1 MSIKPLPGDVV
12 AQIKSSVAITSLN
25 SVICGLV
32 KNALDAEA
40 TKINLAVDYSR
51 GNCSIEDNGVGIPPL
66 EFKDTGGLGQLHYVY
81 GKHGAFLASV
91 ASLSLFTI
99 TSHHR
104 DYHSHNSMT
113 IHNSRVLARHM
124 PCLSEQRLL
133 TFSHGT
139 RATARDL
146 FGSMPVRVKHRALQ
160 AEKSS
165 FIRDWDQLLLDLVAL
180 LIAWPGAVS
189 LSIRESSTRQNLV
202 LGTASFIALGIEPLT
217 NEFRSNILYEEV
229 NKVFADSSFGAIDDE
244 GDSDGDMKEVKM
256 DGFVQRELKIRK
268 GVDRWPMFFL
278 KLSPASEAAI
288 QRPLGVDDILDERQ
302 PNLGLITDLIKAMF
316 YEFLK
321 NNLCRPKKVVLSA
334 KSKLRRHGG
343 NGKSYGD
350 VDVVFANSVKA
361 RLESDHSTRLSLAE
375 EDARNNTPRLDNS
388 DSGSE
393 SPFAAWSRIK
403 SGHTLPTFKGTA
415 QPLSRAQSALL
426 TSIGPNR
433 TATPGHGDTKLSRPV
448 TIEPSRPPLYDA
460 NGKLTRKPFED
471 VDPKIFS
478 SKKTQQTETAT
489 PSTPQS
495 QQSWQQLPQRSP
507 EDGFFEWIN
516 PVTKMV
522 SIVNS
527 RTGCMLPPKSLT
539 LKSHYEATALGLQG
553 RLSKDTLDS
562 AVLVSQV
569 DRKFILAKVPFD
581 RVAGNEKDLK
591 SSMLVLID
599 QHAADERCRVEGL
612 MEDYFKPSANDDGDI
627 IWKAA
632 TELLPKPLQFEVYGQ
647 DKSVLD
653 RFQDYFAHW
662 GICYDVES
670 TASGEGGLDM
680 TSKKKMDRTKA
691 KVVLALE
698 TSNSI
703 NLGELKKETR
713 EIHEAIKQ
721 QCTVHE
727 QQEIL
732 CWLEPGF
739 PKNTDPETLQTE
751 KFSLQEENTCNWMVK
766 TLWWSDWLAGGPSAP
781 PDRGCRRF
789 MWIHGLPGS
798 GKTILASYLIDQIAR
813 NCTSRGYSYYYCF
826 HVHNRDETIPLLRWV
841 VRDLTIQLG
850 RCVKGNHIS
859 TELYSMWQ
867 YRRPTVESLLRC
879 LQVLAWEF
887 FTRLSKRVYIVVDGV
902 DESKAP
908 RNTLLQVLTDIGTKP
923 EFETV
928 SLLMTSRDYP
938 DIREPTRTYDTDQ
951 DMDIDDMMAS
961 AAYLKQG
968 SDRSPSPT
976 KQKRQ
981 ASGNQEAR
989 APSPQKR
996 KISPGGSYVDVGPE
1010 HKCEDSLDP
1019 DLPEAPCSILSM
1031 SNHFV
1036 KKAIETFIQQQLTK
1050 SERFVQ
1056 WPRPD
1061 FIDKMKIELAAKA
1074 GGMFRTVS
1082 CHLDMIERLDL
1093 TDQDAIL
1100 KEIKDMPQVIFDM
1113 YEKIIVDGMSLLE
1126 AADKNRHNR
1135 EFARTALA
1143 LICSETSQIPDAGV
1157 LVEAARLH
1165 VPQGI
1170 AQDYNFKKL
1179 ERLLGCLAKVT
1190 RFRKITP
1197 SLYRRDDDEPI
1208 ASGLHKKRFS
1218 VAHYTV
1224 KEYLYHEKT
1233 ANGPAREFALS
1244 SEKTRI
1250 LELTVVFYGLRNYS
1264 TSGHPKKNP
1273 TRFDEYCLKMT
1284 DKALS
1289 ERPAVVVNEE
1299 DIWAA
1304 VISCLP
1310 WNAHHQ
1316 NAIRNRV
1323 TREAFP
1329 NWARLAAAFE
1339 DGCAPKYQETC
1350 ILVSLLLLHW
1360 HELAHVYLETLT
1372 LEKKDKVW
1380 KDEFSLR
1387 EDDCKTILQM
1397 SVSRRNTRF
1406 LKEFVNA
1413 GAMFQEESDILFRAL
1428 ENPYDDETCNGKT
1441 TGRLLRTLLDRGA
1454 DPNPGGYKFTP
1465 LQLATRQ
1472 LEHVWVRHLLSA
1484 GASPDAVGSP
1494 KGVEP
1499 PGFESDRSWHKKP
1512 PMAIC
1517 NDESLKPEWEQDEED
1532 NDEILNSRKRVREL
1546 LRQFQDLSLPGG
1558 GKGGQGPIVGIADE
1572 D

>member
-1 MSIKPLPGDVV
+1 MVQPHLT
-12 AQIKSSVAITSLN
+12 Q
-25 SVICGLV
+25 
-32 KNALDAEA
+32 
-40 TKINLAVDYSR
+40 YS
-51 GNCSIEDNGVGIPPL
+51 
-66 EFKDTGGLGQLHYVY
+66 
-81 GKHGAFLASV
+81 
-91 ASLSLFTI
+91 
-99 TSHHR
+99 
-104 DYHSHNSMT
+104 
-113 IHNSRVLARHM
+113 
-124 PCLSEQRLL
+124 
-133 TFSHGT
+133 
-139 RATARDL
+139 
-146 FGSMPVRVKHRALQ
+146 
-160 AEKSS
+160 
-165 FIRDWDQLLLDLVAL
+165 
-180 LIAWPGAVS
+180 
-189 LSIRESSTRQNLV
+189 
-202 LGTASFIALGIEPLT
+202 
-217 NEFRSNILYEEV
+217 
-229 NKVFADSSFGAIDDE
+229 
-244 GDSDGDMKEVKM
+244 
-256 DGFVQRELKIRK
+256 
-268 GVDRWPMFFL
+268 
-278 KLSPASEAAI
+278 
-288 QRPLGVDDILDERQ
+288 
-302 PNLGLITDLIKAMF
+302 
-316 YEFLK
+316 
-321 NNLCRPKKVVLSA
+321 
-334 KSKLRRHGG
+334 
-343 NGKSYGD
+343 
-350 VDVVFANSVKA
+350 
-361 RLESDHSTRLSLAE
+361 
-375 EDARNNTPRLDNS
+375 
-388 DSGSE
+388 
-393 SPFAAWSRIK
+393 
-403 SGHTLPTFKGTA
+403 
-415 QPLSRAQSALL
+415 
-426 TSIGPNR
+426 
-433 TATPGHGDTKLSRPV
+433 
-448 TIEPSRPPLYDA
+448 
-460 NGKLTRKPFED
+460 
-471 VDPKIFS
+471 
-478 SKKTQQTETAT
+478 
-489 PSTPQS
+489 
-495 QQSWQQLPQRSP
+495 
-507 EDGFFEWIN
+507 
-516 PVTKMV
+516 
-522 SIVNS
+522 
-527 RTGCMLPPKSLT
+527 
-539 LKSHYEATALGLQG
+539 
-553 RLSKDTLDS
+553 
-562 AVLVSQV
+562 
-569 DRKFILAKVPFD
+569 
-581 RVAGNEKDLK
+581 
-591 SSMLVLID
+591 
-599 QHAADERCRVEGL
+599 
-612 MEDYFKPSANDDGDI
+612 
-627 IWKAA
+627 
-632 TELLPKPLQFEVYGQ
+632 
-647 DKSVLD
+647 
-653 RFQDYFAHW
+653 
-662 GICYDVES
+662 
-670 TASGEGGLDM
+670 
-680 TSKKKMDRTKA
+680 
-691 KVVLALE
+691 
-698 TSNSI
+698 
-703 NLGELKKETR
+703 
-713 EIHEAIKQ
+713 
-721 QCTVHE
+721 VHE

-841 VRDLTIQLG
+841 VRDLTIQLS

-879 LQVLAWEF
+879 LQVLAWEV

-938 DIREPTRTYDTDQ
+938 DIRGAISRLPPQSVPLRKVQVNKPSTPAQPSHGATSTSNHQEHGLPIRGRPGSSSYELTNTPIAPGLDAEPTRTYDTDE

-1339 DGCAPKYQETC
+1339 DGCAPKHQETC

-1484 GASPDAVGSP
+1484 GASPDAVGNP

-1558 GKGGQGPIVGIADE
+1558 GKGGQGLIVGIADE